1 MPTRFILSRI
11 RAQEMADD
19 GSNLDCIFFGCR
31 TQSCRTLEL
40 ARQLVDFVVIGS
52 QQDQRVMWTGAR
64 LPASP
69 SVCAA

>member
-31 TQSCRTLEL
+31 TQSCGRPIAGVTFGMRRMIEM
-40 ARQLVDFVVIGS
+40 R
-52 QQDQRVMWTGAR
+52 
-64 LPASP
+64 
-69 SVCAA
+69 